1 MLRSIVALNAVLE
14 NLLQIACG
22 LLGIEITL
30 LMFAQVLIRYFGD
43 EPLSWSEEVI
53 RYSFMWCAFLGAA
66 LAQRYRWHVALEVL
80 EVYPQYLRGPLKALT
95 SFILIAFLGIIAF
108 SGLKFAL
115 LSWGVASVALQWP
128 MAYAYGCVPV
138 AAFAMVCFAIEDA
151 FRERPA
157 QPL

>member
-14 NLLQIACG
+14 RLLQLACG

-66 LAQRYRWHVALEVL
+66 LAQRYRWHV
-80 EVYPQYLRGPLKALT
+80 GKLKMR
-95 SFILIAFLGIIAF
+95 
-108 SGLKFAL
+108 L
-115 LSWGVASVALQWP
+115 LMP
-128 MAYAYGCVPV
+128 PP
-138 AAFAMVCFAIEDA
+138 VCFKD
-151 FRERPA
+151 RQLDVA
-157 QPL
+157 QLRQTLDLG